1 MPSLDWNRRWAVK
14 LARFVPGGRE
24 GRHYGDRWGDP
35 LVEPA
40 LRAVRARFLDPY
52 VGPGVVAL
60 EIGPGGGR
68 WTQFLAE
75 CERLYCVEFNPQMF
89 EALGRRFP
97 GRDLV
102 FVTTTGCD
110 LPGVPDGGVD
120 FAFSYGTLVH
130 LEAEL
135 VGGYLSALGRALRP
149 GGSAC
154 LHVANTA
161 KPGGRAKDGFADNDP
176 DRVAGLVQAAGLDL
190 VEVDDDTLPHSTLVR
205 AVKP

>member
-14 LARFVPGGRE
+14 FARFVPGGRE
-24 GRHYGDRWGDP
+24 GKHYGDRWGDP

-40 LRAVRARFLDPY
+40 LRAVRARFVDPF

-68 WTQFLAE
+68 WTQFLVG
-75 CERLYCVEFNPQMF
+75 CDRVYCVELNPEMF
-89 EALGRRFP
+89 PALGRRFP

-102 FVTTTGCD
+102 FVETAGSD
-110 LPGVPDGGVD
+110 LSGVPADGVD

-130 LEAEL
+130 LEADL
-135 VGGYLSALGRALRP
+135 VGGYLRALSRALRP
-149 GGSAC
+149 GGTAC

-161 KPGGRAKDGFADNDP
+161 KPEGRTKDGFAENDP
-176 DRVAGLVQAAGLDL
+176 RRMVGLVAQAGLELA
-190 VEVDDDTLPHSTLVR
+190 EIDDDTLPHSILVR
-205 AVKP
+205 AIKP